1 MFIYESD
8 NSLNLTFKG
17 SMPVDNPDIVIK
29 GYTDGATLTVNN
41 NKICGNGS
49 KEFEGKAKTFVYQK
63 DGKLVITFRG
73 IEGMSNPEVTIDEN
87 ETNKYTVVV
96 DGTSVKL
103 SITDEGV
110 TTSEYSEP
118 TQTTVEEPVSNE
130 PTVTEDENPTVDPED
145 EPEETI
151 EPEAE

>member
-17 SMPVDNPDIVIK
+17 SIPVDNPDIIIK
-29 GYTDGATLTVNN
+29 GYKDGATLTVNN
-41 NKICGNGS
+41 TVFGKGNE
-49 KEFEGKAKTFVYQK
+49 EFEGRAKTLVYQK

-73 IEGMSNPEVTIDEN
+73 IEGMLNPEVTIDEI
-87 ETNKYTVVV
+87 ETNKYTAVVG
-96 DGTSVKL
+96 DSSVTL
-103 SITDEGV
+103 SITDDKV
-110 TTSEYSEP
+110 TIDDSES
-118 TQTTVEEPVSNE
+118 TQTEVEGPASNE
-130 PTVTEDENPTVDPED
+130 PTVTEDENPTVEPED